1 MKLVYEVW
9 LESGI
14 RTDCLGLENQKLKK
28 NDAVVL
34 DFGVYKEY
42 ARVVHCRGELPIEA
56 DAESMP
62 QVLRRATL
70 QDQNKANENHRFNRT
85 SSQKAE
91 KIIERSS
98 LDISMVDAHIS
109 FDRKRAVIRFL
120 SPKRVDFRQL
130 VRELASSLGMK
141 IEMRQ
146 VGVRDVAKMRGGIGT
161 CGRVLCCTSWIHE
174 FQSVNV
180 RMAKEQHLS
189 LNNNIISGQCG
200 RLKCCLAF
208 EYEGYQLFSE
218 DMPLHG
224 SKIMVRGQEARV
236 LDTTL
241 LNRSVL
247 VRVKQDGRVMNVSR
261 EQLDDLVDTKEGA
274 CGDDCS
280 TDSSCS
286 TSDCDSCGE

>member
-9 LESGI
+9 LESGV
-14 RTDCLGLENQKLKK
+14 RTDCLGLDNQKLKK
-28 NDAVVL
+28 NDAVIL
-34 DFGVYKEY
+34 DFGAYKEY
-42 ARVVHCRGELPIEA
+42 ARVVHCRGELPGEA
-56 DAESMP
+56 DPESLP
-62 QVLRRATL
+62 QILRRATL

-91 KIIERSS
+91 RIIGKSN
-98 LDISMVDAHIS
+98 LDISMVDAHVS
-109 FDRKRAVIRFL
+109 FDRRRAVIRFL

-208 EYEGYQLFSE
+208 EYEGYQFISE

-241 LNRSVL
+241 LNRSLL

-261 EQLDDLVDTKEGA
+261 EQLDDLVDSKDSA
-274 CGDDCS
+274 CGDDCGS
-280 TDSSCS
+280 DTSCS
-286 TSDCDSCGE
+286 TDDCGSCGE